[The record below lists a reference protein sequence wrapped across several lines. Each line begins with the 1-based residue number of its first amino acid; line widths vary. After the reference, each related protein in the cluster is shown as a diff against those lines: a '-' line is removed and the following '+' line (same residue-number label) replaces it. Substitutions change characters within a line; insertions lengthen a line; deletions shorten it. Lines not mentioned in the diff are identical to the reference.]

1 MLQDEMLKISAA
13 DFFRDVYKNIS
24 ATDLQY
30 VKDQTVKFCKNQ
42 LMWQTLQQCSDLAK
56 YEKYDEIYIKMQNA
70 LQAGTK
76 RDIGHN

>member
-30 VKDQTVKFCKNQ
+30 VKD
-42 LMWQTLQQCSDLAK
+42 
-56 YEKYDEIYIKMQNA
+56 
-70 LQAGTK
+70 
-76 RDIGHN
+76 